1 MLRTKPSIPY
11 CGLTIILS
19 NPSRFD
25 DKKLLSS
32 YAGHFVNDDC
42 LRPEFNIMQCDVRLA
57 DEPAAFLEGTK
68 CLLLMGEYAM
78 HKYCV
83 TSRNNTL
90 NEMRGSPL
98 VGPNNI
104 PCIASYF
111 AQDCVEKGY
120 QNNEGH
126 LNKESHT
133 YEGDEAEED
142 NDEEGDEKTLGRTKR
157 SNYAFW
163 LLSDIK
169 KCKSILRNGLP
180 TKKYP
185 NYKINPPAKD
195 IIEVLTNTKNEY
207 LYFDIETDY
216 EEQNLLCFAF
226 RFSNNDTVYSIPIL
240 DYEYRPAYGNVPHII
255 SALCIAIRDNI
266 LVAHNGHSFDFFVL
280 AFKYG
285 IPVKKCYDTMIAQH
299 RIYPDI
305 EKSLGHCTSLFTWEV
320 FHKDTDSRAYRTK
333 EHMIQKLEYCAK
345 DVYTMYLIKQAQD
358 SYAKTIPGLQESIKV
373 ANDSI
378 RPYLTCSMQGIRF
391 SQEKVNKLKKENDR
405 LMMQYIRIINI
416 LVGSFALEDCRKQI
430 KGGKPK
436 SFPGSN
442 TQCVHYFHV
451 LLGYPVLWRSKKTQ
465 KPSLGATI
473 MYKLRLKYPDNP
485 VITMV
490 LLYRSLAKEYGTLK
504 FNAFKNDDNK
514 IIQRIRE
521 SETTFSGGHS
531 KDLFGGI
538 KAISSF
544 Y

>member
-25 DKKLLSS
+25 NNKLLSAG
-32 YAGHFVNDDC
+32 AGHLINDYC
-42 LRPEFNIMQCDVRLA
+42 LRPEFNVMQCDIRLA
-57 DEPAAFLEGTK
+57 DEPSAFLEGTK
-68 CLLLMGEYAM
+68 CLLLLGEYAM

-111 AQDCVEKGY
+111 PQDAVDMV
-120 QNNEGH
+120 NHEGH

-142 NDEEGDEKTLGRTKR
+142 EDEEGDEKTLGRTKR

-169 KCKSILRNGLP
+169 KCKFILRNGLP
-180 TKKYP
+180 TRKVP
-185 NYKINPPAKD
+185 NYIIWPKAKD
-195 IIEVLTNTKNEY
+195 VIEILRDTKNQTL
-207 LYFDIETDY
+207 LYDKETDY
-216 EEQNLLCFAF
+216 EEQNLLCFS
-226 RFSNNDTVYSIPIL
+226 FSFDGRNIFSVPIL
-240 DYEYRPAYGNVPHII
+240 DFNYKLAYGNDTYRII
-255 SALCIAIRDNI
+255 AGLSVGVANNL

-305 EKSLGHCTSLFTWEV
+305 EKSLGHCTSLWTWEV
-320 FHKDTDSRAYRTK
+320 FHKDIDSRAYRTK

-358 SYAKTIPGLQESIKV
+358 AYAKTIPGLQESIKV

-391 SQEKVNKLKKENDR
+391 SQEKVDKLKKENDR

-504 FNAFKNDDNK
+504 FNSFKDDNNK
-514 IIQRIRE
+514 IIQRVRE

-538 KAISSF
+538 KAISPFS
-544 Y
+544 